1 MVRAGSERSAAVV
14 VYTNHTLKHKPMKQK
29 EMYASPET
37 EVMEFKLES
46 VIAASPDMTVY
57 DPFTSNPEEEW

>member
-1 MVRAGSERSAAVV
+1 
-14 VYTNHTLKHKPMKQK
+14 MKQK
-29 EMYASPET
+29 ELYASPET

-57 DPFTSNPEEEW
+57 DPFQSNPEEEW